1 MWTARFV
8 RDEDAWRALVP
19 AEVEQ
24 AATWRARLERA
35 ARYYRT
41 SIDFTRVRV
50 VVGLNPGPGSLC
62 LQERVLIGAGILRR
76 SDGVPAARHLVHEF
90 GHVWEFQHGQWQ
102 VALGFLEQVR
112 NLVED
117 VYDYGGAAGLRAA
130 VAEGRAL
137 ATFNREQQAEIFAD
151 DFMAKEAGRADPW
164 AVDLA
169 TLTAPALAADPFV

>member
-8 RDEDAWRALVP
+8 RDDDAWRALVP
-19 AEVEQ
+19 AEVED
-24 AATWRARLERA
+24 APAWRARLERA
-35 ARYYRT
+35 ARYYGG

-50 VVGLNPGPGSLC
+50 IVGLNPGPGSLC

-76 SDGVPAARHLVHEF
+76 SGGVPSARHLVHEF

-102 VALGFLEQVR
+102 VALGFVEQVR

-117 VYDYGGAAGLRAA
+117 VYDYGGAAGVRAA

-137 ATFNREQQAEIFAD
+137 ASFNREQQAEIFAD
-151 DFMAKEAGRADPW
+151 DFSAKEAGRADAW
-164 AVDLA
+164 SSDLA
-169 TLTAPALAADPFV
+169 ILTAPALATPPG